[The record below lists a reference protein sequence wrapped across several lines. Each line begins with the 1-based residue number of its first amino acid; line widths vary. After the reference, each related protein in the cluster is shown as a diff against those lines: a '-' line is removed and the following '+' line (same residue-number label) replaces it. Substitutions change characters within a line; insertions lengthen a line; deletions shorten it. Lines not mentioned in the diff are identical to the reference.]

1 MSYIFGSIR
10 TDSYNRFNMV
20 LRFSVEYIFSIFCPV
35 CLGKKVTQGFDHH
48 LTHNS
53 FEAEIA
59 EQEPVKVKL
68 NQINPFSV

>member
-1 MSYIFGSIR
+1 
-10 TDSYNRFNMV
+10 MV

-35 CLGKKVTQGFDHH
+35 CLGKKVTQGFDDH

-59 EQEPVKVKL
+59 EQEPVKVNWIK
-68 NQINPFSV
+68 